1 MSQPGVLICR
11 AHTDMARK
19 RYALPRSVI
28 KGSLLRD
35 FEKLEVRHIVEN
47 LAVGT
52 LLKRSRPYVSGLGE
66 ASTSEQVF
74 RPM

>member
-1 MSQPGVLICR
+1 MSQLGMPIRR
-11 AHTDMARK
+11 AHTDMAPK
-19 RYALPRSVI
+19 RYALPRSFI

-52 LLKRSRPYVSGLGE
+52 
-66 ASTSEQVF
+66 
-74 RPM
+74 